1 MCEVHPLSRRVIET
15 VALVDLAIWCA
26 QTAAAYLL
34 PSGAAAAQQ
43 LSLAGTVVDLE
54 VWGVAWAAT
63 AGLVFTGI
71 WWRLPR
77 IAGLALFVGLNILWS
92 ASFLE
97 TWLIEGSRAW
107 VSAKNYGLLAVL
119 GMCIA
124 AWTGGRGGSKCAVR

>member
-1 MCEVHPLSRRVIET
+1 MSAVRPLSQRVIEA
-15 VALVDLAIWCA
+15 VALVAVSVWCA
-26 QTAAAYLL
+26 QTAAAYLM

-54 VWGVAWAAT
+54 VWGVAWAVA
-63 AGLVFTGI
+63 AVLVGI
-71 WWRLPR
+71 GTWSRLAR
-77 IAGLALFVGLNILWS
+77 IAGLALFVGLNVLWS

-124 AWTGGRGGSKCAVR
+124 AWTGGRGGGTCAVR